1 MACSLGLMGQ
11 LGWEQSSPMSTP
23 GCPSCLE
30 SMGWEVLEAAEET
43 PSPEPAWECGLA
55 RQRGPPVA
63 PGMRHGLEPHPEGG
77 TEGALLL
84 CLFHWPFS
92 YLVEEQID
100 VSFSL

>member
-43 PSPEPAWECGLA
+43 PSPEPLPGSVAWPD
-55 RQRGPPVA
+55 RGPPVA

-77 TEGALLL
+77 TEGTLLL

-100 VSFSL
+100 VSL